1 MELRNVNDSIM
12 DHLLRFESLERL
24 KIFNIENE
32 IELRIAN
39 KLAQSIRSL
48 KEVIVRQSN
57 FVD

>member
-1 MELRNVNDSIM
+1 MNDSIM

>member
-1 MELRNVNDSIM
+1 MDLRNVNDSIM

-32 IELRIAN
+32 IELRLAN

-48 KEVIVRQSN
+48 KEVIVRLSN